1 MLFDSFDDAAQKR
14 INDGIQSFKEK
25 YSTIIDKYHTE
36 NPITKETKDAYEE
49 AELEILTERH
59 RLMTE
64 EWTRAVLERTRQA
77 TDEPEEFLKKV
88 RAYAGAI
95 MKHDFI
101 SFRDN
106 HLFLAEK
113 VGDEDD
119 RERINEEY
127 PLSQDG
133 ATKYIRRRFSDLSM
147 DYMARK
153 AGVEEK
159 LLEIA
164 ARRAAEMFPSSPFR
178 QYIGKDGIPWG
189 GYNVLRNGGPFNDM
203 MLTAG
208 KRGRKEKTSIDG
220 VAVDAKVYKN
230 MPFGSERIIMPV
242 VTGAGGQSMLTHIMG
257 LFAARC
263 PKDASIQQI
272 EKARHIKVYVD
283 DFMESC
289 GLTYE
294 KKAIEKMRKYFLW
307 LQTSIIEW
315 SGTVKDRD
323 DKGNAKTQ
331 AYKGKDGKNH
341 KRTIKTESRLAG
353 AILGQVEL
361 SGKEGYTPA
370 IFHDNDGRKYFK
382 VSINMDFAKHNAY
395 SPVMPYYSKLAQI
408 DFQKFP
414 SAIYLANRMLMHY
427 NMNQGKQN
435 EGILSNK
442 ILLGASNLPSYDSL
456 ARKTTRKKTN
466 GKEVDYISKGNNW
479 MRDIVEPL
487 EKNLDELQRVGMIC
501 RWEFCSSNGRP
512 LNDNAFS
519 LFREFESAF
528 TSFEIDKHIQ

>member
-1 MLFDSFDDAAQKR
+1 MMKFVRDDAEKPIDAGHSINTDSIIFSLPDSVMNVIDDILDDAFLNGKRNEKSVFIESRNALDANKQKIIVAMMEYIQGMTR
-14 INDGIQSFKEK
+14 ERYRHEVEKAVNDEK
-25 YSTIIDKYHTE
+25 KSG
-36 NPITKETKDAYEE
+36 
-49 AELEILTERH
+49 RS
-59 RLMTE
+59 
-64 EWTRAVLERTRQA
+64 EWTEATFQDTLGCMALYMNYRIMPYARYFDRAIIMTLVRAISSKAAKEYGEK
-77 TDEPEEFLKKV
+77 EPEE
-88 RAYAGAI
+88 
-95 MKHDFI
+95 
-101 SFRDN
+101 
-106 HLFLAEK
+106 
-113 VGDEDD
+113 DEH
-119 RERINEEY
+119 EL
-127 PLSQDG
+127 P
-133 ATKYIRRRFSDLSM
+133 
-147 DYMARK
+147 
-153 AGVEEK
+153 
-159 LLEIA
+159 
-164 ARRAAEMFPSSPFR
+164 SPFR
-178 QYIGKDGIPWG
+178 QYVGKDGMPWG

-331 AYKGKDGKNH
+331 PYKGKDGKNH

-370 IFHDNDGRKYFK
+370 IFHDNDGKKYFK